1 LSTVFGIA
9 KQNSG
14 FVQVQSAQGQG
25 TTFILY
31 LPRQVMQVVQPATPA
46 ATPARVHGSIL
57 VVEDEP
63 SILSMTVQMLNR
75 QGYAALGAATPGEAL
90 RYAREHAGDID
101 LLMTDVIMPEMHGR
115 DLAKKMLAL
124 YPGIKRLF
132 MSGYTANVI
141 AEHGMLEEGF
151 NFIQKPFSMK
161 ELGDKIRSIL
171 DDQ

>member
-1 LSTVFGIA
+1 
-9 KQNSG
+9 
-14 FVQVQSAQGQG
+14 
-25 TTFILY
+25 
-31 LPRQVMQVVQPATPA
+31 MQAVQPATPTPT
-46 ATPARVHGSIL
+46 TPARAHGSIL

-63 SILSMTVQMLNR
+63 SILSMTVQMLER
-75 QGYAALGAATPGEAL
+75 QGYTALGAATPGEAL
-90 RYAREHAGDID
+90 RVAREHSGDID

-132 MSGYTANVI
+132 MSGYTADVI
-141 AEHGMLEEGF
+141 AEHGVLEEDF

-161 ELGDKIRSIL
+161 ELGDKIRSVL